1 MLRYLLFDLDETLY
15 TPGTGLWEAIGHR
28 IILYMTE
35 RLGLSVPEAEALR
48 ARYRQQYGIALAGL
62 LADYAINPDDY
73 LNFVHD
79 LPIAQYLEPDAALN
93 AMLARLP
100 LPKAILTNSDA
111 AHSGRVLAQLGIARH
126 FTHIVDVRALGFRH
140 HKPQPE
146 AYQRAAQMVGVQPAE
161 CVFIDDLPH
170 NLTAAHAQGM
180 ITIHV
185 SHGRAN
191 GHLPASVD
199 YQTESVLGVERIV
212 AGLIGQ
218 TR

>member
-15 TPGTGLWEAIGHR
+15 TPDTGLWEAIGQR
-28 IILYMTE
+28 INLYMTE
-35 RLGLSVPEAEALR
+35 RLGLSQADAEAARL
-48 ARYRQQYGIALAGL
+48 RYRTQYGIALPGL
-62 LADYAINPDDY
+62 MADYAVDPDDY

-79 LPIAQYLEPDAALN
+79 LPIAQYLQPDAMLN

-126 FTHIVDVRALGFRH
+126 FRHIIDVRALEFVH
-140 HKPQPE
+140 HKPKPE
-146 AYQRAAQMVGVQPAE
+146 AYQRAAQLLSVRPDE

-170 NLTAAHAQGM
+170 NLAAARAQGM
-180 ITIHV
+180 VTIHIT
-185 SHGRAN
+185 HGRSN
-191 GHLPASVD
+191 GHLPEGVD
-199 YQTESVLGVERIV
+199 YQTENALGVERIV

-218 TR
+218 TW

>member
-15 TPGTGLWEAIGHR
+15 TPGTGLWDAIGNR

-48 ARYRQQYGIALAGL
+48 ARYRKQYGIALAGL
-62 LADYAINPDDY
+62 MADYAINPDEY

-126 FTHIVDVRALGFRH
+126 FTHIVDVRALGFTL

-146 AYQRAAQMVGVQPAE
+146 AYQRAAQIVGVRPDE

-170 NLTAAHAQGM
+170 NLTAARAQGM
-180 ITIHV
+180 VTIHV
-185 SHGRAN
+185 THGRAN
-191 GHLPASVD
+191 GHLPAGVD

-212 AGLIGQ
+212 AGLLGQ
-218 TR
+218 KW